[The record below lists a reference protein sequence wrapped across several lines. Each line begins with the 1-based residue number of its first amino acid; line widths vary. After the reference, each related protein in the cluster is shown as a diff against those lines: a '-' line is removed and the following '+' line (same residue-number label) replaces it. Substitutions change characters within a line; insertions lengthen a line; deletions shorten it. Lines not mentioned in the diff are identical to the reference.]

1 MNDDRLSPREHSEMR
16 DILLAGTQRIKPA
29 GARRTQMIA
38 ASIALVLVAG
48 VTGGA
53 IATAAIFG
61 SEAIPPVATPTPTL
75 TSPDPT
81 PTTEPTPTSTPTPDP
96 PAPPAEGVVA
106 FGGSC
111 ANILTDGEVDALR
124 GVDMMLSDYRWLDG
138 GDAVVGG
145 IDCVWVSA
153 EEYLSAVVHVYAF
166 PEATAPSWAID
177 MYAPG
182 CTDLGG
188 DFPRV
193 QCTTTEVIDGTW
205 LLVTATAA
213 ADLITGS
220 GVDALFSA
228 AAARLP
234 SYPAPVPATP
244 TAQWWAPMGCAA
256 IVAQIDPA
264 IYGFER
270 VALLDGLPT
279 SPSMV
284 CELHF
289 TSGSGDNTS
298 GEVVS
303 IRIVPGGAITFPT
316 ALAAEGATPVTVT
329 GAQSAVIAPGLDRYE
344 GSGQIIVA
352 TDGVNTLLVTPDYI
366 RETAAALPIADV
378 VFAQLHP

>member
-16 DILLAGTQRIKPA
+16 DILLAGTQRIRPA
-29 GARRTQMIA
+29 GGRRTQMIA

-53 IATAAIFG
+53 IATATIFG
-61 SEAIPPVATPTPTL
+61 SDAIAPVSTPTPTV

-81 PTTEPTPTSTPTPDP
+81 PTTEPSPTPDP
-96 PAPPAEGVVA
+96 PALPAEGVVA

-111 ANILTDGEVDALR
+111 ANILTDAEVDALR

-138 GDAVVGG
+138 SDAVVGG

-166 PEATAPSWAID
+166 PEETAPSWQIET
-177 MYAPG
+177 YPPG
-182 CTDLGG
+182 CTELGG
-188 DFPRV
+188 DFPQL
-193 QCTTTEVIDGTW
+193 QCTRAEVIDGTW
-205 LLVTATAA
+205 LLVSATAA
-213 ADLITGS
+213 ADLITEA
-220 GVDALFSA
+220 GVDALFST

-244 TAQWWAPMGCAA
+244 TAQWWGPMDCSAV
-256 IVAQIDPA
+256 VAQIDPA
-264 IYGFER
+264 LYGFER
-270 VALLDGLPT
+270 VALLDGQPT
-279 SPSMV
+279 MPATM
-284 CELHF
+284 CDLHF
-289 TSGSGDNTS
+289 TAGSGENTS
-298 GEVVS
+298 GEVVN

-366 RETAAALPIADV
+366 RETEVALPIADV

>member
-16 DILLAGTQRIKPA
+16 DILLAGTHRIKPA

-61 SEAIPPVATPTPTL
+61 SEAIAPVATPTPTV
-75 TSPDPT
+75 TSPSPT
-81 PTTEPTPTSTPTPDP
+81 PTTEPTPTSTPTADP

-111 ANILTDGEVDALR
+111 ANILTDAEVDALR
-124 GVDMMLSDYRWLDG
+124 GVDMMLSDYGWLDG
-138 GDAVVGG
+138 TGAVVGG

-166 PEATAPSWAID
+166 PEETAPSWQVET
-177 MYAPG
+177 YPPG
-182 CTDLGG
+182 CIELGG
-188 DFPRV
+188 DLPQL
-193 QCTTTEVIDGTW
+193 QCTRAEVIDGTW

-213 ADLITGS
+213 ADLITAS
-220 GVDALFSA
+220 GVDVLFSA

-234 SYPAPVPATP
+234 LYAAPVPATR
-244 TAQWWAPMGCAA
+244 TAQWWAPMDCAA

-279 SPSMV
+279 TPATM
-284 CELHF
+284 CDLHF
-289 TSGSGDNTS
+289 TSGSGENTS
-298 GEVVS
+298 GEVVN

-316 ALAAEGATPVTVT
+316 ALAAEGAIPVTVA
-329 GAQSAVIAPGLDRYE
+329 GAQGAVIAPGLDRYE
-344 GSGQIIVA
+344 GSGRIIVA

-366 RETAAALPIADV
+366 REPDLALPLADI